1 MPIAVDKKS
10 PVAAQLLTWSGL
22 QLAVRPVAD
31 GDEEALFALF
41 ATLSREDMRFRFL
54 SAVSGLSDAML
65 DIMVHV
71 DHAATEHLLAFA
83 DDGTLYASAMIALDA
98 DGKAA
103 EVAIAVA
110 GDHRGQGIGWAL
122 LEHCA
127 EVMRARGVAVIRTI
141 EAADNLA
148 AIRLERE
155 RGFSARPV
163 TGDSSLTLLELA
175 LA

>member
-1 MPIAVDKKS
+1 MSTLVKDKT
-10 PVAAQLLTWSGL
+10 PVAGKLLTWSGL
-22 QLAVRPVAD
+22 PLTVRPVAD
-31 GDEEALFALF
+31 GDEDALFALF
-41 ATLSREDMRFRFL
+41 ATLSPEEMRFRFL
-54 SAVSGLSDAML
+54 SAVAGLSPAML
-65 DIMVHV
+65 DTMVHI
-71 DHAATEHLLAFA
+71 DHAMTEHLLAFA

-127 EVMRARGVAVIRTI
+127 DLMRERGVEVIRTI

-155 RGFSARPV
+155 RGFTARPV
-163 TGDSSLTLLELA
+163 TGDCSLTLLELQ